1 MENILEKT
9 NNKIIQKYFLKVR
22 WDQNKKIIL
31 FFGLGLLLIM
41 AANFFENSDKNLT
54 KKFHLDATIPEGYVL
69 VPVPIVNA
77 DSISSMIGRY
87 GVVDLFLSQN
97 GLKSKKIISKVKI
110 VQASDDLNSFAVL
123 LKEDQSQ
130 KILNYNGPFF
140 AVIQNP
146 TRKSQETF
154 QSGKQTIVI
163 NYQK

>member
-1 MENILEKT
+1 MENTLIKA

-31 FFGLGLLLIM
+31 FFSLGLLLIM
-41 AANFFENSDKNLT
+41 VANFFENRDTNQS
-54 KKFHLDATIPEGYVL
+54 KKFHLDSTIPEGYVL
-69 VPVPIVNA
+69 VPVPIINGE
-77 DSISSMIGRY
+77 SISSMIGKY
-87 GVVDLFLSQN
+87 GVVDLFLSQD
-97 GLKSKKIISKVKI
+97 GLKSKRIISKVKI
-110 VQASDDLNSFAVL
+110 VQATDDLNSFAVL
-123 LKEDQSQ
+123 LREEQSQ
-130 KILNYNGPFF
+130 KLLSFNGPFF